1 MKHVFAY
8 LVILLSFFSCVKNE
22 GINFTEGAITTPS
35 NEIVH
40 VTIPVAQGETD
51 VAEKINKKLKSIIS
65 EAIVYGDSID
75 EKLPLEAQID
85 SFNLQ
90 YQNFKNEFPDAP
102 MIWEI
107 QVDGEVLYQSPEI
120 ITIALT
126 IYSNTGG
133 AHGIST
139 ITLVNFDSVSGENL
153 QPLDLFNNLTAVT
166 DMAKLVF
173 DKQIE
178 GKESEYFNS
187 GSFELSQNIGFS
199 DDGILFL
206 YNVYE
211 IAPYSTGMSEFT
223 IPFDDLETYLN
234 YH

>member
-1 MKHVFAY
+1 M
-8 LVILLSFFSCVKNE
+8 
-22 GINFTEGAITTPS
+22 FTEDTITTPS

-40 VTIPVAQGETD
+40 ITIPVAQGNTD
-51 VAEKINKKLKSIIS
+51 ISEKINEKLKSIIS
-65 EAIVYGDSID
+65 ESIVYGDSIN
-75 EKLPLEAQID
+75 EQLPLEAQID

-90 YQNFKNEFPDAP
+90 YKSFKNEFPDAP

-107 QVDGEVLYQSPEI
+107 QVDGEVLYQSPEL

-139 ITLVNFDSVSGENL
+139 ITLVNFDPVSGENL
-153 QPLDLFNNLTAVT
+153 QPLNLFNNLTAVS
-166 DMAKLVF
+166 DLAKLVF

-178 GKESEYFNS
+178 GKESDYFNS
-187 GSFELSQNIGFS
+187 GNFELPKNIGLS
-199 DDGILFL
+199 DDGVLFL

-211 IAPYSTGMSEFT
+211 IAPYSTGISEFT
-223 IPFDDLETYLN
+223 IPFDELESYLN